1 MGYHHL
7 AFASRDM
14 QATHHFYADVLGF
27 ELVKAVAAPTDR
39 PGGWAK
45 HLFYAIGEHDGSEN
59 AGALIAFWE
68 LHDERM
74 ADKDT
79 AISTGLG
86 FEAWV
91 NHVAFQAD
99 GLGDIDRRRT
109 QWLDAGIDV
118 MEIDHGFCTSIYTMD
133 PNGILVEFCT
143 DTAPYSQDD
152 KDRALEILRS
162 DDPELEAPPT
172 PVFHSAADRAA
183 RAEVAEP
190 VTAAAD
196 TPTT

>member
-14 QATHHFYADVLGF
+14 QATHRFYRDVLGF

-45 HLFYAIGEHDGSEN
+45 HLFYAIADHDGSEN
-59 AGALIAFWE
+59 AAPLIAFWE

-74 ADKDT
+74 AGKDT

-91 NHVAFQAD
+91 NHVAFAAED
-99 GLGDIDRRRT
+99 LDDIARRRN
-109 QWLDAGIDV
+109 QWLDAGVDV

-143 DTAPYSQDD
+143 DTAPYTQADRDAALAVLHDD
-152 KDRALEILRS
+152 A
-162 DDPELEAPPT
+162 PELEDPPVPT
-172 PVFHSAADRAA
+172 FHSAADHRGK
-183 RAEVAEP
+183 V
-190 VTAAAD
+190 AAAAGI
-196 TPTT
+196 PTT

>member
-183 RAEVAEP
+183 LAEVAEP
-190 VTAAAD
+190 VTAAAG

>member
-7 AFASRDM
+7 AFASSDM

-27 ELVKAVAAPTDR
+27 ELIKAVAAPTDR

-45 HLFYAIGEHDGSEN
+45 HLFYATGEHDGSEN

-74 ADKDT
+74 AGKDT

-91 NHVAFQAD
+91 NHVAFAAD
-99 GLGDIDRRRT
+99 DPDDIARRRT
-109 QWLDAGIDV
+109 QWLDAGLDV

-143 DTAPYSQDD
+143 DTAPYSQA
-152 KDRALEILRS
+152 DRDEALRILRS
-162 DDPELEAPPT
+162 DAPELEAPPV
-172 PVFHSAADRAA
+172 PVFHSAAEHRAA
-183 RAEVAEP
+183 EVPQAA
-190 VTAAAD
+190 TAAG
-196 TPTT
+196 TTTT

>member
-14 QATHHFYADVLGF
+14 QATHHFYAEVLGF

-45 HLFYAIGEHDGSEN
+45 HLFYAIGEHDGTEN

-74 ADKDT
+74 AGKNT

-91 NHVAFQAD
+91 NHVAFAAD
-99 GLGDIDRRRT
+99 GLDDIARRRS
-109 QWLDAGIDV
+109 QWLDAGVDV
-118 MEIDHGFCTSIYTMD
+118 MQIDHGFCTSIYTMD

-143 DTAPYSQDD
+143 DTAPYSQAD
-152 KDRALEILRS
+152 KDRALHILGS

-172 PVFHSAADRAA
+172 PVFHSATEHRAGA
-183 RAEVAEP
+183 SVP
-190 VTAAAD
+190 VSAAAG

>member
-45 HLFYAIGEHDGSEN
+45 HLFYAIDEHDGSEN
-59 AGALIAFWE
+59 GGALIAFWE

-74 ADKDT
+74 ADNDT

-91 NHVAFQAD
+91 NHVAFAAHD
-99 GLGDIDRRRT
+99 LDDVARRRD

-143 DTAPYSQDD
+143 DTAPYSQSD

-162 DDPELEAPPT
+162 DDPELEAPPV

-183 RAEVAEP
+183 GAGVTEP
-190 VTAAAD
+190 VTAAAG

>member
-45 HLFYAIGEHDGSEN
+45 HLFYAIGDHDGSEN

-74 ADKDT
+74 TDNDT

-91 NHVAFQAD
+91 NHVAFAAD
-99 GLGDIDRRRT
+99 DLDDIARRRA
-109 QWLDAGIDV
+109 QWLDAGVDV

-143 DTAPYSQDD
+143 DTAPYTQADR
-152 KDRALEILRS
+152 DRAEQILRS
-162 DDPELEAPPT
+162 DDPELESPPM
-172 PVFHSAADRAA
+172 PVFHSASEHRASA
-183 RAEVAEP
+183 SQP
-190 VTAAAD
+190 VTAAAG

>member
-14 QATHHFYADVLGF
+14 AATHRFYADVLGF

-45 HLFYAIGEHDGSEN
+45 HLFYAIGDHDGSEN

-91 NHVAFQAD
+91 NHVAFAAD
-99 GLGDIDRRRT
+99 DLDDIARRRG

-143 DTAPYSQDD
+143 DTAPYTQA
-152 KDRALEILRS
+152 DRDEALAILRS
-162 DDPELEAPPT
+162 ESPELEHPPM
-172 PVFHSAADRAA
+172 PRFHSAAEHRAGA
-183 RAEVAEP
+183 GAGV
-190 VTAAAD
+190 
-196 TPTT
+196 

>member
-14 QATHHFYADVLGF
+14 QATHRFYAEVLGF

-45 HLFYAIGEHDGSEN
+45 HLFYAVGEHDGSEN

-74 ADKDT
+74 AGNDT

-91 NHVAFQAD
+91 NHVAFAAD
-99 GLGDIDRRRT
+99 GLDDIARRRT
-109 QWLDAGIDV
+109 QWLDAGVDV

-143 DTAPYSQDD
+143 DTAPYSAEDRE
-152 KDRALEILRS
+152 RALSILR
-162 DDPELEAPPT
+162 DDAPELESPPM
-172 PVFHSAADRAA
+172 PVFHSAAEHAA
-183 RAEVAEP
+183 RVQVPEP
-190 VTAAAD
+190 VASAAGI
-196 TPTT
+196 PTT

>member
-14 QATHHFYADVLGF
+14 QATHHFYAEVLGF

-74 ADKDT
+74 EGKDT

-86 FEAWV
+86 LEAWV
-91 NHVAFQAD
+91 NHVAFAAD
-99 GLGDIDRRRT
+99 GLDDIARRRS

-143 DTAPYSQDD
+143 DTAPYSQADR
-152 KDRALEILRS
+152 DRALDVLRS
-162 DDPELEAPPT
+162 DDPELEPPPT
-172 PVFHSAADRAA
+172 PVFHSAAEHRSAPAPQPVASAA
-183 RAEVAEP
+183 G
-190 VTAAAD
+190 

>member
-7 AFASRDM
+7 AFAARDM
-14 QATHHFYADVLGF
+14 AATHHFYADVLGF
-27 ELVKAVAAPTDR
+27 ELKKAVAAPTDK

-45 HLFYAIGEHDGSEN
+45 HLFYDTGDGPM
-59 AGALIAFWE
+59 LAFWE

-74 ADKDT
+74 AGADT

-86 FEAWV
+86 LEAWV
-91 NHVAFQAD
+91 NHVAFAAD
-99 GLGDIDRRRT
+99 DLDDIARRRD

-143 DTAPYSQDD
+143 DTAPYTDAD
-152 KDRALEILRS
+152 AAHALEVLRS
-162 DDPELEAPPT
+162 DDPELESTPT
-172 PVFHSAADRAA
+172 PVFHSAAERAADRAE
-183 RAEVAEP
+183 RVE
-190 VTAAAD
+190 AAAG